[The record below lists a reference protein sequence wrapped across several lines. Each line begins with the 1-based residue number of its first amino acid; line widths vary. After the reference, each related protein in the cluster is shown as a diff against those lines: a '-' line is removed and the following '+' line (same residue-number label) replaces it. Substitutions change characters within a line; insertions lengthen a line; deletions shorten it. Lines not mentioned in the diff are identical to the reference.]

1 MPRWPRPPNL
11 LRLFVGQHI
20 INGASVGLGVVAVA
34 LVSSAIFG
42 FAAGQPATLGAISAS
57 ISDLPA
63 PWREKAKTLGFG
75 FALAL
80 LSTVAIQLALPWA
93 VAALVMIGL
102 ISFVGGLVTGLGR
115 WAVAVGMQAVI
126 PMIFILGFPRETFPA
141 AVRIELLLAGGG
153 VAYIAFALLATVFTD
168 ASARRL
174 VTSESI
180 REFSLYMRAVA
191 GVFDPDQELAA
202 AYGATIRQQSMLS
215 EQLQSARSVLLD
227 RPGEKGERMRLAASI
242 GILLDA
248 LDALVAAQCDVDLIR
263 QTPEAATVLARIG
276 DALRV
281 GSFDLEHLSLE
292 LLTTGRP
299 ILPPD
304 HQLAIDA
311 LKRAAARAEAEAMDP
326 KARAAL
332 VATTWRLVLSL
343 SHIRRLERALSDDET
358 ARASIGDVNLAA
370 FIPKRRYAPSALA
383 AHLSLELP
391 VLRFAVRLALAMMA
405 GAVVAQSLGDERHGN
420 WVLLTIAVV
429 MRAGYGLT
437 KQRRDDRVIG
447 TLIGCVVAA
456 GSVAYLPAG
465 ALVAVQGLAVAVTH
479 SFARLNYRVA
489 SSGASVTALVSLHL
503 VQPWVSAPILVRLA
517 DTLIGAAIAH
527 LFNYLWP
534 RWESSEAPRLASRLQ
549 AQLAAFA
556 AAALRADVSD
566 HDYRLARKN
575 VIEAIA
581 ALSNSAGRMSSEPM
595 AARKG
600 LDEMA
605 NLLIAAYSLVAEL
618 SAARLAFQTGAPPS
632 DPAICERLQA
642 LLAGQSGRS
651 RLRRS
656 GRPAGRRRARRHL
669 GRPQLRARGEN
680 RGQVAPTPHNA
691 DPSHFGRDSA
701 PARALSSSPSRNS
714 TLFASVLI
722 QSITTWTSSRGV
734 ASAWTSQ

>member
-1 MPRWPRPPNL
+1 MTRWPRPPNL
-11 LRLFVGQHI
+11 LRLLVGQHI
-20 INGASVGLGVVAVA
+20 INGLSVGLGVVAVA

-80 LSTVAIQLALPWA
+80 LSTVSIQLALPWPI
-93 VAALVMIGL
+93 VTLVMIGV

-126 PMIFILGFPRETFPA
+126 PMVFILGFPREPFPA
-141 AVRIELLLAGGG
+141 AVRIELLLAAGG
-153 VAYIAFALLATVFTD
+153 VAYIVFALLATVFTD
-168 ASARRL
+168 SSARRM
-174 VTSESI
+174 VASESI
-180 REFSLYMRAVA
+180 REFSIYLRAVA
-191 GVFDPDQELAA
+191 GIFDPDQDLAA
-202 AYGATIRQQSMLS
+202 AYGATIRQQSALS
-215 EQLQSARSVLLD
+215 EQLQSARALLLE
-227 RPGEKGERMRLAASI
+227 RPGKKGERMRLAASI

-248 LDALVAAQCDVDLIR
+248 LDALVAAQCDVELIR
-263 QTPEAATVLARIG
+263 QTPAAGAVLARIR
-276 DALRV
+276 DALQV
-281 GSFDLEHLSLE
+281 GSLDLEHLSLE
-292 LLTTGRP
+292 LLTTGHP
-299 ILPPD
+299 TLPPD

-311 LKRAAARAEAEAMDP
+311 LKRE
-326 KARAAL
+326 AAL
-332 VATTWRLVLSL
+332 VQGDEAMEGKPGAALGVATWRLVLSL
-343 SHIRRLERALSDDET
+343 SNVRRLEQALSDDET
-358 ARASIGDVNLAA
+358 AQAAIGDVDLAA
-370 FIPKRRYAPSALA
+370 FVPKRRYGPGALA
-383 AHLSLELP
+383 PHLSLDSP
-391 VLRFAVRLALAMMA
+391 VLRFAARLALAMMA
-405 GAVVAQSLGDERHGN
+405 GAVIAQSLGDDRHGN

-437 KQRRDDRVIG
+437 RQRRDDRVIG

-479 SFARLNYRVA
+479 SFARLNYRLA

-527 LFNYLWP
+527 LFNYFWP
-534 RWESSEAPRLASRLQ
+534 RWESSEAPRLVSRLQ

-581 ALSNSAGRMSSEPM
+581 ALSDSAGRMSIEPM

-605 NLLIAAYSLVAEL
+605 SLLVSSYGLVAQL
-618 SAARLAFQTGAPPS
+618 SAIRLAARTGAPPP
-632 DPAICERLQA
+632 DPAICEWLQA
-642 LLAGQSGRS
+642 LLAGQSGAAS
-651 RLRRS
+651 DA
-656 GRPAGRRRARRHL
+656 PAGPLAAAALTVRSAARTYERA
-669 GRPQLRARGEN
+669 
-680 RGQVAPTPHNA
+680 VK
-691 DPSHFGRDSA
+691 SA
-701 PARALSSSPSRNS
+701 GN
-714 TLFASVLI
+714 
-722 QSITTWTSSRGV
+722 
-734 ASAWTSQ
+734 

>member
-42 FAAGQPATLGAISAS
+42 FAAGQPATLGAIAAS

-80 LSTVAIQLALPWA
+80 LSTVAIQLALPWP

-126 PMIFILGFPRETFPA
+126 PMVFILGFPRETFPA

-180 REFSLYMRAVA
+180 REFSMYMRAVA

-215 EQLQSARSVLLD
+215 EQLQSARSVLLE

-311 LKRAAARAEAEAMDP
+311 LKREAARAEAEAMAP

-383 AHLSLELP
+383 PHLSLESP
-391 VLRFAVRLALAMMA
+391 VLRFSVRLALAMMA

-534 RWESSEAPRLASRLQ
+534 RWESSEAPRLASRFQ

-581 ALSNSAGRMSSEPM
+581 ALSDSAGRMSSEPM

-618 SAARLAFQTGAPPS
+618 SAARLAVQTGAPPLN
-632 DPAICERLQA
+632 PAIRERVQG
-642 LLAGQSGRS
+642 LLAGQSGAAAS
-651 RLRRS
+651 DA
-656 GRPAGRRRARRHL
+656 PAGPLAAAALAVTSAARNYER
-669 GRPQLRARGEN
+669 
-680 RGQVAPTPHNA
+680 VAKTE
-691 DPSHFGRDSA
+691 GK
-701 PARALSSSPSRNS
+701 
-714 TLFASVLI
+714 
-722 QSITTWTSSRGV
+722 
-734 ASAWTSQ
+734 

>member
-42 FAAGQPATLGAISAS
+42 FAAGQPATLGAIAAS

-80 LSTVAIQLALPWA
+80 LSTVAIQLALPWP

-126 PMIFILGFPRETFPA
+126 PMVFILGFPRETFPA

-180 REFSLYMRAVA
+180 REFSMYMRAVA

-215 EQLQSARSVLLD
+215 EQLQSARSVLLE

-263 QTPEAATVLARIG
+263 HTPEAATVLARIG

-304 HQLAIDA
+304 HQIAIDA
-311 LKRAAARAEAEAMDP
+311 LKREAARVEAEAMDP

-383 AHLSLELP
+383 PHLSLESP

-581 ALSNSAGRMSSEPM
+581 ALSDSAGRMSSEPM

-618 SAARLAFQTGAPPS
+618 SAARLAVQTGAPPLN
-632 DPAICERLQA
+632 PAIRERVQG
-642 LLAGQSGRS
+642 LLAGQSGAAAS
-651 RLRRS
+651 DA
-656 GRPAGRRRARRHL
+656 PAGPLAAAALAVTSAARNYER
-669 GRPQLRARGEN
+669 
-680 RGQVAPTPHNA
+680 VAKTE
-691 DPSHFGRDSA
+691 GK
-701 PARALSSSPSRNS
+701 
-714 TLFASVLI
+714 
-722 QSITTWTSSRGV
+722 
-734 ASAWTSQ
+734 

>member
-1 MPRWPRPPNL
+1 MPRWPRTPNL

-34 LVSSAIFG
+34 LVASAIFG

-63 PWREKAKTLGFG
+63 PWREKARTLGFG

-80 LSTVAIQLALPWA
+80 LSTMAIQLALPWP
-93 VAALVMIGL
+93 VAALIMIGM

-126 PMIFILGFPRETFPA
+126 PVVFILGFPRETFPA
-141 AVRIELLLAGGG
+141 ALRIELMFASGG
-153 VAYIAFALLATVFTD
+153 VAYIALAVLATVFTD

-180 REFSLYMRAVA
+180 REFSIYMRAVA

-202 AYGATIRQQSMLS
+202 AYGKTIRQQSALS
-215 EQLQSARSVLLD
+215 EQLQAARAVLLD
-227 RPGEKGERMRLAASI
+227 HPGKKGERMRLAASI
-242 GILLDA
+242 GILLDG
-248 LDALVAAQCDVDLIR
+248 LDALVAAQCDVELIR
-263 QTPEAATVLARIG
+263 NTPAAATVLARIG

-281 GSFDLEHLSLE
+281 GSLDLEHLSLE
-292 LLTTGRP
+292 LLTTSLP
-299 ILPPD
+299 VLPPD
-304 HQLAIDA
+304 HHLAIDA
-311 LKRAAARAEAEAMDP
+311 LEREAARVEASEAMDA

-332 VATTWRLVLSL
+332 DAATSRLALSL
-343 SHIRRLERALSDDET
+343 SHIRRLEHALSDDET
-358 ARASIGDVNLAA
+358 ARAAIGDVNLAA
-370 FIPKRRYAPSALA
+370 FIPKRRYAPAALA
-383 AHLSLELP
+383 PHLSPDSP

-447 TLIGCVVAA
+447 TLVGCVVAA
-456 GSVAYLPAG
+456 ASVSYLPAG

-479 SFARLNYRVA
+479 SFARLNYRIA
-489 SSGASVTALVSLHL
+489 STGASVMALVSLHL

-517 DTLIGAAIAH
+517 DTLVGAAIAH

-534 RWESSEAPRLASRLQ
+534 RWESSEAPQLARRLK

-581 ALSNSAGRMSSEPM
+581 ALSDSAGRMSIEPM

-605 NLLIAAYSLVAEL
+605 NLLIAAYGLVAEL
-618 SAARLAFQTGAPPS
+618 SAARLAVQTGGSRP
-632 DPAICERLQA
+632 DPAINDWLQA
-642 LLAGQSGRS
+642 LLARQSE
-651 RLRRS
+651 
-656 GRPAGRRRARRHL
+656 AAE
-669 GRPQLRARGEN
+669 A
-680 RGQVAPTPHNA
+680 VAPPGPLAAAALVVTAAA
-691 DPSHFGRDSA
+691 DAYERVAQSE
-701 PARALSSSPSRNS
+701 
-714 TLFASVLI
+714 AS
-722 QSITTWTSSRGV
+722 
-734 ASAWTSQ
+734 

>member
-126 PMIFILGFPRETFPA
+126 PMVFILGFPRETFPA

-263 QTPEAATVLARIG
+263 QTPEAATALARIG

-311 LKRAAARAEAEAMDP
+311 LKREAARAEAEAMDP

-370 FIPKRRYAPSALA
+370 FIPKRRYAPSALMP
-383 AHLSLELP
+383 HLSLESP

-556 AAALRADVSD
+556 AAALRTDVSD

-581 ALSNSAGRMSSEPM
+581 ALSDSAGRMSSEPM

-618 SAARLAFQTGAPPS
+618 SAARLAVQTGAPPLN
-632 DPAICERLQA
+632 PAIREGVQG
-642 LLAGQSGRS
+642 LLANQSGAAAS
-651 RLRRS
+651 DA
-656 GRPAGRRRARRHL
+656 PAGPLAAAALAVTSAARTYER
-669 GRPQLRARGEN
+669 
-680 RGQVAPTPHNA
+680 VAKTE
-691 DPSHFGRDSA
+691 GK
-701 PARALSSSPSRNS
+701 
-714 TLFASVLI
+714 
-722 QSITTWTSSRGV
+722 
-734 ASAWTSQ
+734 

>member
-80 LSTVAIQLALPWA
+80 LSTVAIQLALPWP

-126 PMIFILGFPRETFPA
+126 PMVFILGFPRETFPA

-180 REFSLYMRAVA
+180 REFSMYMRAVA

-215 EQLQSARSVLLD
+215 EQLQSARSVLLE

-311 LKRAAARAEAEAMDP
+311 LKREAARAEAEAMDP

-383 AHLSLELP
+383 PHLSLESP
-391 VLRFAVRLALAMMA
+391 VLRFSVRLALAMMA

-556 AAALRADVSD
+556 AAALRTDVSD

-581 ALSNSAGRMSSEPM
+581 ALSDSAGRMSSEPM

-618 SAARLAFQTGAPPS
+618 SAARLAVQTGAPPLN
-632 DPAICERLQA
+632 PAIRERVQG
-642 LLAGQSGRS
+642 LLAGQSGAAAS
-651 RLRRS
+651 DA
-656 GRPAGRRRARRHL
+656 PAGPLAAAALAVTSAARNYER
-669 GRPQLRARGEN
+669 
-680 RGQVAPTPHNA
+680 VAKTE
-691 DPSHFGRDSA
+691 GK
-701 PARALSSSPSRNS
+701 
-714 TLFASVLI
+714 
-722 QSITTWTSSRGV
+722 
-734 ASAWTSQ
+734 

>member
-42 FAAGQPATLGAISAS
+42 FAAGQPATLGAIAAS

-80 LSTVAIQLALPWA
+80 LSTVAIQLALPWP

-126 PMIFILGFPRETFPA
+126 PMVFILGFPRETFPA

-180 REFSLYMRAVA
+180 REFSMYMRAVA

-215 EQLQSARSVLLD
+215 EQLQSARSVLLE

-304 HQLAIDA
+304 HQIAIDA
-311 LKRAAARAEAEAMDP
+311 LKREAARAEAEAMDP

-383 AHLSLELP
+383 PHLSLESP
-391 VLRFAVRLALAMMA
+391 VLRFSVRLALAMMA

-581 ALSNSAGRMSSEPM
+581 ALSDSAGRMSSEPM

-618 SAARLAFQTGAPPS
+618 SAARLAVQTGAPPLN
-632 DPAICERLQA
+632 PAIRERVQG
-642 LLAGQSGRS
+642 LLAGQSGAGAS
-651 RLRRS
+651 DA
-656 GRPAGRRRARRHL
+656 PAGPLAAAALAVTSAARNYVR
-669 GRPQLRARGEN
+669 
-680 RGQVAPTPHNA
+680 VAKTE
-691 DPSHFGRDSA
+691 GK
-701 PARALSSSPSRNS
+701 
-714 TLFASVLI
+714 
-722 QSITTWTSSRGV
+722 
-734 ASAWTSQ
+734 

>member
-42 FAAGQPATLGAISAS
+42 FAAGQPATLGAIAAS

-80 LSTVAIQLALPWA
+80 LSTVAIQLALPWP

-126 PMIFILGFPRETFPA
+126 PMVFILGFPRETFPA

-180 REFSLYMRAVA
+180 REFSMYMRAVA

-215 EQLQSARSVLLD
+215 EQLQSARSVLLE

-383 AHLSLELP
+383 PHLSLESP
-391 VLRFAVRLALAMMA
+391 VLRFSVRLALAMMA

-581 ALSNSAGRMSSEPM
+581 ALSDSAGRMSSEPM

-618 SAARLAFQTGAPPS
+618 SAARLAVQTGAPPLN
-632 DPAICERLQA
+632 PAIRERVQG
-642 LLAGQSGRS
+642 LLAGQSGAAAS
-651 RLRRS
+651 DA
-656 GRPAGRRRARRHL
+656 PAGPLAAAALAVTSAARNYER
-669 GRPQLRARGEN
+669 
-680 RGQVAPTPHNA
+680 VAKTE
-691 DPSHFGRDSA
+691 GK
-701 PARALSSSPSRNS
+701 
-714 TLFASVLI
+714 
-722 QSITTWTSSRGV
+722 
-734 ASAWTSQ
+734 